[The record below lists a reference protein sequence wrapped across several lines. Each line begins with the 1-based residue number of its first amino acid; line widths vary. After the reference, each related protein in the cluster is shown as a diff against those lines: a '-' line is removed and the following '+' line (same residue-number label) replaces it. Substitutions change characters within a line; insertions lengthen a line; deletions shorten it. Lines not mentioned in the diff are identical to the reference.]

1 MVLRPSKTLA
11 VPSIIN
17 TRIGQP
23 HNAMALM
30 VQFVGSRSG
39 FAGCLLDPGDQNFND
54 AIHDGPRDISAMGA
68 VQGNTPIALRAAPHP
83 CTASSVQQ
91 TPSPHGLRPTAT
103 LGEMTVGT
111 AKQRDEKGLESGQ
124 GMRAR
129 HAAEGALVSPGLGRQ
144 ATPYAP
150 RPSEGA
156 AQCRGHLLLLS
167 EVSATCA
174 SRKRRKIAAAV
185 RHASQLAGA
194 ANAKTL
200 GVPTFARP
208 DGDRQ
213 SETSWPNAVEAPR
226 DANQPDAS
234 SSKDHA
240 SQSSGFSPTV
250 STRKPFRQGL
260 LKQEYEH
267 RPARTPRPDIMRA
280 HSHGAGAQAQ
290 TMLEFE
296 LLAGKGMDVGRR
308 EVLKAAVALSNQP
321 STTTPQI
328 DPEAEIYSGL
338 DLDDES
344 MYPSAEVL
352 HFILDAPTQ
361 HQSVGL
367 SYILDMVSRETIE
380 KQGIALIEGTA
391 KSPARLH
398 YMVNLNYAAW
408 LYLHATISGTIS
420 PAMKQHLIRRREHYE
435 ANLLAAV
442 HSIGVLDVPS
452 LSLFQALLSGTMFMI
467 HTGRV
472 EKSWNLS
479 SAASRVCVALG
490 GRYFTNL
497 ATTANSAEATAA
509 RYCLTL
515 CFMFDK
521 SLSLTMNRVSAL
533 PDINLNVAMV
543 TPFDPSRPY
552 TALPDVYLE
561 FALVSDEI
569 IKGRQ
574 RRPEV
579 NRQMDVVQS
588 LQQKMWPI
596 GEKIRHFRS
605 KPLNDQDAYLAA
617 EWIGADF
624 VYHSIMTAIFRL
636 HPGLSED
643 YFSLIDGA
651 IAGVCRLFE
660 KFVTLCR
667 PLVEKESP
675 AASPET
681 GAQQQPQQQKP
692 GRPQQDRGEGMHI
705 LANMFRKPPGPMGNE
720 NNVMMG
726 GVEPTVPIFT
736 GGDMS
741 MAYGGQP
748 HGYDPMSHINTLGE
762 EDLLLQL
769 GNTHP
774 SLEWIEGAWPT

>member
-1 MVLRPSKTLA
+1 MGMLARKFLRGEGRADGRGEQPEHGGRASWGFKACGSGLKACGPFLNTLLIQQMEKT
-11 VPSIIN
+11 
-17 TRIGQP
+17 TRRD
-23 HNAMALM
+23 HSET
-30 VQFVGSRSG
+30 FVHR
-39 FAGCLLDPGDQNFND
+39 
-54 AIHDGPRDISAMGA
+54 
-68 VQGNTPIALRAAPHP
+68 
-83 CTASSVQQ
+83 
-91 TPSPHGLRPTAT
+91 T
-103 LGEMTVGT
+103 L
-111 AKQRDEKGLESGQ
+111 K
-124 GMRAR
+124 
-129 HAAEGALVSPGLGRQ
+129 
-144 ATPYAP
+144 
-150 RPSEGA
+150 
-156 AQCRGHLLLLS
+156 
-167 EVSATCA
+167 
-174 SRKRRKIAAAV
+174 RKIAAAV

-200 GVPTFARP
+200 GLPTFARP

-213 SETSWPNAVEAPR
+213 SEASWANAEPPR
-226 DANQPDAS
+226 DAQPDAS

-240 SQSSGFSPTV
+240 SQSSGFSPTIT
-250 STRKPFRQGL
+250 TRKPFRPAH
-260 LKQEYEH
+260 LKQEHEH

-280 HSHGAGAQAQ
+280 HSHGTGTQAQ
-290 TMLEFE
+290 TMLECE

-321 STTTPQI
+321 TTSTPQI

-338 DLDDES
+338 GLEDES

-352 HFILDAPTQ
+352 HFILDAPAQ

-391 KSPARLH
+391 KGPARLH

-497 ATTANSAEATAA
+497 ATTANTAESTAA

-533 PDINLNVAMV
+533 PDINLNVSMV

-561 FALVSDEI
+561 FALVQHEI

-574 RRPEV
+574 RRAEV
-579 NRQMDVVQS
+579 NRQMDLVQS

-636 HPGLSED
+636 HPSLSED
-643 YFSLIDGA
+643 GGLLDQMMGHARLALSLLTELLRTSKALTKVDTLKASITWILLCYPLYPFFILFCHVVNVSDRQDFHILAETTQSLKDFSLIDGA

-660 KFVTLCR
+660 KFITLCR
-667 PLVEKESP
+667 PLVERDSP

-681 GAQQQPQQQKP
+681 EAQNLQQKP
-692 GRPQQDRGEGMHI
+692 PRPQHDRREGTHTP
-705 LANMFRKPPGPMGNE
+705 ANMFRKPPVQMGNE
-720 NNVMMG
+720 SHVMMG
-726 GVEPTVPIFT
+726 GVEQTVPIFT

-748 HGYDPMSHINTLGE
+748 HGYDAMTHINTLGE

>member
-1 MVLRPSKTLA
+1 
-11 VPSIIN
+11 
-17 TRIGQP
+17 
-23 HNAMALM
+23 
-30 VQFVGSRSG
+30 
-39 FAGCLLDPGDQNFND
+39 
-54 AIHDGPRDISAMGA
+54 
-68 VQGNTPIALRAAPHP
+68 
-83 CTASSVQQ
+83 
-91 TPSPHGLRPTAT
+91 
-103 LGEMTVGT
+103 
-111 AKQRDEKGLESGQ
+111 
-124 GMRAR
+124 MR
-129 HAAEGALVSPGLGRQ
+129 
-144 ATPYAP
+144 
-150 RPSEGA
+150 
-156 AQCRGHLLLLS
+156 
-167 EVSATCA
+167 
-174 SRKRRKIAAAV
+174 V

-200 GVPTFARP
+200 GIPSFNRP

-213 SETSWPNAVEAPR
+213 SEGSWVNSDSMREAP
-226 DANQPDAS
+226 PDAS
-234 SSKDHA
+234 SHKDHA
-240 SQSSGFSPTV
+240 SQSSGFSPTA
-250 STRKPFRQGL
+250 STRKPFRPGQ
-260 LKQEYEH
+260 LKHEHEH

-280 HSHGAGAQAQ
+280 HSHGAGTQAQ
-290 TMLEFE
+290 TLLEFE

-308 EVLKAAVALSNQP
+308 EVLKAALALANQP
-321 STTTPQI
+321 TSQTPQI

-338 DLDDES
+338 DLDDEA

-352 HFILDAPTQ
+352 HFILDTPAQ

-380 KQGIALIEGTA
+380 KQGLALIEGTA
-391 KSPARLH
+391 KGPARLH

-420 PAMKQHLIRRREHYE
+420 PAMKQHLKQKREHYE

-442 HSIGVLDVPS
+442 HAIGVLDVPS

-467 HTGRV
+467 HTGRL
-472 EKSWNLS
+472 EKCWNLS

-490 GRYFTNL
+490 GGYFTNL
-497 ATTANSAEATAA
+497 ANTANTEESTAA

-521 SLSLTMNRVSAL
+521 SLSLTMNRVSSL

-561 FALVSDEI
+561 FALVQDEI

-574 RRPEV
+574 RRGEV
-579 NRQMDVVQS
+579 NRQLDLVQN

-605 KPLNDQDAYLAA
+605 KPLSNQDAYLAA

-636 HPGLSED
+636 HPSLAEDGSLLDQMLGHARLALSLLNDLLRASKALTKVHTVKASVTWILLCYPLYPFFILFCHVVNVSDRQDFQLLSETTKCLHE
-643 YFSLIDGA
+643 FQLIDSS
-651 IAGVCRLFE
+651 ITGVCRLFE
-660 KFVTLCR
+660 KFSTLCR
-667 PLVEKESP
+667 PLVEKETPIGSP
-675 AASPET
+675 DAET
-681 GAQQQPQQQKP
+681 QQKP
-692 GRPQQDRGEGMHI
+692 PRPQQDRNEANSTP
-705 LANMFRKPPGPMGNE
+705 ANMFRKPTVPMGNE
-720 NNVMMG
+720 NSVMMG
-726 GVEPTVPIFT
+726 GVEQTVPMFT
-736 GGDMS
+736 GGDMN

-748 HGYDPMSHINTLGE
+748 HGYDSMSHINNLGE

-769 GNTHP
+769 GNTQP

>member
-1 MVLRPSKTLA
+1 MS
-11 VPSIIN
+11 
-17 TRIGQP
+17 QP
-23 HNAMALM
+23 EEAFEIPAPRNRACDLCFAKKIKCD
-30 VQFVGSRSG
+30 RS
-39 FAGCLLDPGDQNFND
+39 DPCS
-54 AIHDGPRDISAMGA
+54 HCVSLSAA
-68 VQGNTPIALRAAPHP
+68 CI
-83 CTASSVQQ
+83 
-91 TPSPHGLRPTAT
+91 
-103 LGEMTVGT
+103 
-111 AKQRDEKGLESGQ
+111 
-124 GMRAR
+124 RAR
-129 HAAEGALVSPGLGRQ
+129 PKR
-144 ATPYAP
+144 
-150 RPSEGA
+150 
-156 AQCRGHLLLLS
+156 RGNPDY
-167 EVSATCA
+167 E
-174 SRKRRKIAAAV
+174 RRKIAAAV

-352 HFILDAPTQ
+352 HFILDAPAQ

-391 KSPARLH
+391 KGPARLH

-561 FALVSDEI
+561 FALISDEI

-643 YFSLIDGA
+643 CSLLDQMMGHARLALSLLNELLRTSKALTKVDTLKASITWILLCHPLYPFFILFCHVVNVPGPQDFQLLVETTQNLTDFSLIDGA